1 MELVAAVRRNDWD
14 MVRLRLHPYLHWY
27 TSGGEVRG
35 RDNVL
40 AMLRSGRARV
50 APSAY
55 ELRDGQIYRWWD
67 T

>member
-1 MELVAAVRRNDWD
+1 MDLIAALRRNDWD
-14 MVRLRLHPYLHWY
+14 AVRLRLHPYLCWY
-27 TSGGEVRG
+27 AAGGEVRG

-40 AMLRSGRARV
+40 AMLRAGRTQA

-55 ELRDGQIYRWWD
+55 ELRDGQIYRWWN